1 MDRSLQLIFRFEGL
15 GDAITVDEGVVE
27 VDSGYL
33 GDNRFMQP
41 QHVSLKQAK
50 IENKKGV
57 VRGRHEGVNGPLK
70 VYSI

>member
-33 GDNRFMQP
+33 GDNRCIQP
-41 QHVSLKQAK
+41 QHVSLTSKDRKQK
-50 IENKKGV
+50 
-57 VRGRHEGVNGPLK
+57 RCC
-70 VYSI
+70 

>member
-33 GDNRFMQP
+33 GDNRCIQP
-41 QHVSLKQAK
+41 QHVSQAK